1 MTFHGLSV
9 VIGVERS
16 VRVVTETLG
25 CSYEAVMCFSR
36 LKVLAVLADSG
47 DVDRHGSSE
56 ADGWAPMVHDLAT
69 PDRLEWIAAQQ
80 ALAKMAVDDPDTV
93 ELLRGRLQA
102 AVFSNAGEFSNWRR
116 FTSHGVLTRHNTVCL
131 FERYDRGRER
141 LYREVNGVVVVGMEC
156 ECDTGN

>member
-1 MTFHGLSV
+1 ML
-9 VIGVERS
+9 
-16 VRVVTETLG
+16 ETKG
-25 CSYEAVMCFSR
+25 CSYEATMCFSR
-36 LKVLAVLADSG
+36 LKVLAVLADTG

-56 ADGWAPMVHDLAT
+56 ADGWAPMVRDLAT

-80 ALAKMAVDDPDTV
+80 ALSRIEQDDPDTT

-102 AVFSNAGEFSNWRR
+102 AVYSEAGEFTNWRR

-141 LYREVNGVVVVGMEC
+141 LYQEINGVVGVGVEC
-156 ECDTGN
+156 ECE